1 MDVPVPNYI
10 KRDKVV
16 EKVVIEEVYVDKVV
30 NKEIS
35 VPIEKVVVNEVPV
48 FVDKV
53 VDRIVY
59 KEVPVEKVNSFLR
72 KVILCSRIPDPSKWL
87 FFFWLDN
94 HERGPGCGGEDR
106 IPRS

>member
-1 MDVPVPNYI
+1 MILY
-10 KRDKVV
+10 
-16 EKVVIEEVYVDKVV
+16 VYLG
-30 NKEIS
+30 
-35 VPIEKVVVNEVPV
+35 V
-48 FVDKV
+48 FIYAGFIVFAIAGF
-53 VDRIVY
+53 IVY

-94 HERGPGCGGEDR
+94 HERGAGCGGEDR